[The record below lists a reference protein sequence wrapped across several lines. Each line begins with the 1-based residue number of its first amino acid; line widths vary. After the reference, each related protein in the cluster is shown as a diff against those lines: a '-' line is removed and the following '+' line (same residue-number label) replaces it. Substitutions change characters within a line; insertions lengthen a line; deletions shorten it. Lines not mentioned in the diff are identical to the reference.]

1 MRLIDADALDLV
13 PDIHNAMN
21 GVIFVNHP
29 RSGGRTQMIVQQ
41 LLTRMIS
48 NAPTIDAVPVVH
60 GRWVRSA
67 GRSHIWYCSV
77 CGDKINYKQN
87 RRTYNIPKVP
97 VGQKNKFCRN
107 CGAKMD
113 LKEATNEENPDPV

>member
-1 MRLIDADALDLV
+1 MRLIDAEALDLA

-41 LLTRMIS
+41 ILTKMIS

-60 GRWVRSA
+60 GRWRINKQFADYECSA
-67 GRSHIWYCSV
+67 CGHGDIISPYFKRLKLNYC
-77 CGDKINYKQN
+77 
-87 RRTYNIPKVP
+87 P
-97 VGQKNKFCRN
+97 N

-113 LKEATNEENPDPV
+113 GGTT